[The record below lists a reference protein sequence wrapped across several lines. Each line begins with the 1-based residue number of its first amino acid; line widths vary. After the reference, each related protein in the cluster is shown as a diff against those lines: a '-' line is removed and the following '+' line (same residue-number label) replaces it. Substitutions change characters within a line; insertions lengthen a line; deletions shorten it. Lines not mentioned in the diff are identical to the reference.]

1 MKSDSSYN
9 RSTLFFL
16 SASIFLALTLFA
28 TISIKSMLSD
38 CSFFRSDTCD
48 AELAD
53 KKTLLADIKKT
64 EKEIED
70 LQNKI
75 SEIECEDES
84 IYENIAEPEKEE
96 IEPAIDAPL
105 WNEGNLNALEG
116 CWDLAWDYSM
126 TLSSTGQKVKV
137 LSWGMCFENSSE
149 LGRQTVEFD
158 NGTVCQDKPIKAEFN
173 KTGSS
178 VKLLLSDTRNVQCT
192 NNTYIVE
199 RRALCVLSED
209 AMYADCKTIHID
221 DLGRWPP
228 YPANINVKLVRR
240 K

>member
-1 MKSDSSYN
+1 VKSDSSNN

-96 IEPAIDAPL
+96 I
-105 WNEGNLNALEG
+105 
-116 CWDLAWDYSM
+116 
-126 TLSSTGQKVKV
+126 
-137 LSWGMCFENSSE
+137 
-149 LGRQTVEFD
+149 
-158 NGTVCQDKPIKAEFN
+158 
-173 KTGSS
+173 
-178 VKLLLSDTRNVQCT
+178 
-192 NNTYIVE
+192 
-199 RRALCVLSED
+199 
-209 AMYADCKTIHID
+209 
-221 DLGRWPP
+221 
-228 YPANINVKLVRR
+228 
-240 K
+240 

>member
-1 MKSDSSYN
+1 
-9 RSTLFFL
+9 
-16 SASIFLALTLFA
+16 
-28 TISIKSMLSD
+28 MLSD

-64 EKEIED
+64 EKEIEN

-126 TLSSTGQKVKV
+126 TLSSTGQEVKV
-137 LSWGMCFENSSE
+137 LSWGMCFENS
-149 LGRQTVEFD
+149 F
-158 NGTVCQDKPIKAEFN
+158 K
-173 KTGSS
+173 
-178 VKLLLSDTRNVQCT
+178 
-192 NNTYIVE
+192 
-199 RRALCVLSED
+199 
-209 AMYADCKTIHID
+209 
-221 DLGRWPP
+221 
-228 YPANINVKLVRR
+228 
-240 K
+240 